1 MALETLFATGIS
13 EIAFLAHANSGP
25 KYQKSIVL
33 SDISTRLIIHT
44 QEKQLP
50 IGIIDLVKILN
61 ARMLY
66 HPYTHKTAKAS
77 LVL

>member
-1 MALETLFATGIS
+1 MQIRAQ
-13 EIAFLAHANSGP
+13 

-33 SDISTRLIIHT
+33 SDIFTRLIILM

-61 ARMLY
+61 ACSNALSSLY
-66 HPYTHKTAKAS
+66 T
-77 LVL
+77 